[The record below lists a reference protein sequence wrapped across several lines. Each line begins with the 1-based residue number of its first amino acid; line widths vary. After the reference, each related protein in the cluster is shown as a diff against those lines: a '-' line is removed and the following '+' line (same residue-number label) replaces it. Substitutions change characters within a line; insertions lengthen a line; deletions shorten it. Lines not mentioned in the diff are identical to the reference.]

1 MGNPWKSIKLSDYE
15 SHMKLDTVMQ
25 LQILNRNMYPAAYR
39 LIQMMILFQ
48 IRPIYTHLTT

>member
-1 MGNPWKSIKLSDYE
+1 MKLSDYE